1 MLMVMAWRQKCLSPG
16 GVPEELKII
25 FFTSRPDAHSKQQA
39 TSSQSQLN
47 MTTERVC
54 RVAIIGAHRQRV
66 ARVVAIIHAD
76 ESLASVDTLAIS
88 SSVDPSSSQRLQ
100 ELPSGVP
107 PEVMIEYL
115 PCVATFDSYEDDN
128 GESVR
133 YLAKLEYHGPNG
145 TLVNGKTLAPFFD
158 QNESNDDDDEIQ
170 NPFPGIAGVAIG
182 CGVDTNDDFD
192 KVKSFMESLSS
203 SCITEATDVDINMI
217 VECIQPNPEF
227 TSMKEENDCFRDM
240 SDDMK
245 REAVVNR
252 TIGPGKMA
260 IFAYKVAEKAVQQRW
275 GKELLTDNEPETDTQ
290 DVAQTDGDEEATEL
304 VEIEAAPHFIDP
316 EKIRYACKRCRS
328 VLFSIDDL
336 EDPPHAQSLH
346 NFRRKGQTSNQ
357 GMCQNLFIADPL
369 PWMNGCNETEGKLHC
384 PKCQTKVGHYAWT
397 GAQCSCGTW
406 VTPAIMVPVSK
417 VDEMKPASQNIIATS
432 GPFVFAQPS
441 NVMVQNQS

>member
-1 MLMVMAWRQKCLSPG
+1 
-16 GVPEELKII
+16 
-25 FFTSRPDAHSKQQA
+25 
-39 TSSQSQLN
+39 
-47 MTTERVC
+47 MTTETAAAQLPVC

-76 ESLASVDTLAIS
+76 ESLASVDTLASS

-107 PEVMIEYL
+107 PEVTIEYL
-115 PCVATFDSYEDDN
+115 PCVATFDSYEDEK

-158 QNESNDDDDEIQ
+158 RQNESIDDDDDEIQ
-170 NPFPGIAGVAIG
+170 NPFPGIAGVAVG
-182 CGVDTNDDFD
+182 CGVDTDDDFD
-192 KVKSFMESLSS
+192 KVKTFMEALSS
-203 SCITEATDVDINMI
+203 SCITEATDTDMNMI

-245 REAVVNR
+245 REAVRNR

-260 IFAYKVAEKAVQQRW
+260 IFAYKVAEKCNRQRW
-275 GKELLTDNEPETDTQ
+275 EKELITDNKPESDTQ
-290 DVAQTDGDEEATEL
+290 DVAQTDGDEEAPEL
-304 VEIEAAPHFIDP
+304 VEVEAAPHFIDP
-316 EKIRYACKRCRS
+316 EKTRYACKRCRS
-328 VLFSIDDL
+328 VLFSIDDI

-346 NFRRKGQTSNQ
+346 NFRRKGQTSSQ

-369 PWMNGCNETEGKLHC
+369 PWMNGCNEMEGKLHC
-384 PKCQTKVGHYAWT
+384 PKCQTKVGHYSWT

-432 GPFVFAQPS
+432 GPFVFAQPP
-441 NVMVQNQS
+441 NMMVQNQS